1 MNRFSWVSSIG
12 RGITAV
18 LFWFM
23 APLKAVSLI
32 LDIVCSTIFLGSIAF
47 VVAIFLGYIPDNQ
60 VNSLLNM
67 VGHKIEHHVI
77 PDDILKNDKTQTQLH
92 TPQP

>member
-12 RGITAV
+12 KGITAT

-32 LDIVCSTIFLGSIAF
+32 LDIACSAIFLGSIAYIA
-47 VVAIFLGYIPDNQ
+47 AIFLGYIPDNQ

-77 PDDILKNDKTQTQLH
+77 PDDIFKSDRATTQLH